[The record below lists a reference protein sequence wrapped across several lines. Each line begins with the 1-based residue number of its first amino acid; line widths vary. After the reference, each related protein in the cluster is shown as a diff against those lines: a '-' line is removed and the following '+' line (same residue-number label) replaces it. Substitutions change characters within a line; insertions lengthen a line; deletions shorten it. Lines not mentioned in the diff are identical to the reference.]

1 MPHLYACYELRIPRK
16 KCNIKP
22 DRNNTYIG
30 VDKHRYRCYYTDSKY
45 FLKNSVECERSIHMA
60 TIIAKRF
67 LSAKDISLY
76 MGVSLSMAYRI
87 IRQLN
92 EELSESGYITV
103 AGRVSRSYFEEKTY
117 MNKGREYVSL

>member
-1 MPHLYACYELRIPRK
+1 M
-16 KCNIKP
+16 
-22 DRNNTYIG
+22 
-30 VDKHRYRCYYTDSKY
+30 V
-45 FLKNSVECERSIHMA
+45 
-60 TIIAKRF
+60 TIIVKRF

-92 EELSESGYITV
+92 EELSECGYITV

-117 MNKGREYVSL
+117 MNKGRDYVSL

>member
-1 MPHLYACYELRIPRK
+1 M
-16 KCNIKP
+16 
-22 DRNNTYIG
+22 TT
-30 VDKHRYRCYYTDSKY
+30 V
-45 FLKNSVECERSIHMA
+45 
-60 TIIAKRF
+60 IAKSF

-103 AGRVSRSYFEEKTY
+103 AGKVSRSYFEEKTY
-117 MNKGREYVSL
+117 MNKGRDYVRL